1 MIRRYGMVNQTEPDM
16 MNWLITVVLPISI
29 SSVGFYFSSQSRASR
44 LEHRITKLEVVDHEI
59 EKIIKTH
66 SHRLDKHQEDQKI
79 ILALVQRMDH
89 LNENIG
95 ELKGNIEEVKKI
107 VDRNLRG

>member
-1 MIRRYGMVNQTEPDM
+1 MVTQNEPDL
-16 MNWLITVVLPISI
+16 MNWLITVILPICI
-29 SSVGFYFSSQSRASR
+29 SSASFYFSSQSRASH

-59 EKIIKTH
+59 EKIIKNH
-66 SHRLDKHQEDQKI
+66 NDRLDKHQEDQKI

-95 ELKGNIEEVKKI
+95 DLKGNIEEVRSKLERIIIK
-107 VDRNLRG
+107 

>member
-1 MIRRYGMVNQTEPDM
+1 MVNQTEPDM

>member
-1 MIRRYGMVNQTEPDM
+1 MVNQTEPDL
-16 MNWLITVVLPISI
+16 MNWLITVILPISI
-29 SSVGFYFSSQSRASR
+29 SSASFYFSSQSRASR

-59 EKIIKTH
+59 EKIIETH
-66 SHRLDKHQEDQKI
+66 NQRLDKHQEEQKI
-79 ILALVQRMDH
+79 TLALVQRMDH

-95 ELKGNIEEVKKI
+95 DLKGDIEEIKKL

>member
-1 MIRRYGMVNQTEPDM
+1 
-16 MNWLITVVLPISI
+16 MNWLITVILPISI
-29 SSVGFYFSSQSRASR
+29 SSASFYFSSQSRASL

-59 EKIIKTH
+59 EKIIKNH
-66 SHRLDKHQEDQKI
+66 NDRLDKHQEDQKI

-89 LNENIG
+89 INENVV
-95 ELKGNIEEVKKI
+95 ELKGNIEEVKKL

>member
-1 MIRRYGMVNQTEPDM
+1 MVNQTEPY
-16 MNWLITVVLPISI
+16 LIKWFIEVILPISI
-29 SSVGFYFSSQSRASR
+29 SSASFYFSSQSRASG

-59 EKIIKTH
+59 EKIIKNH
-66 SHRLDKHQEDQKI
+66 NDRLDKHQEDQKI

-89 LNENIG
+89 INENVV
-95 ELKGNIEEVKKI
+95 ELKGNIEEVKKL

>member
-1 MIRRYGMVNQTEPDM
+1 MVNQTEPDM

-59 EKIIKTH
+59 EKIIKNH
-66 SHRLDKHQEDQKI
+66 NDRLDKHQEDQKI

-89 LNENIG
+89 INENVV
-95 ELKGNIEEVKKI
+95 ELKGNIEEVKKL

>member
-1 MIRRYGMVNQTEPDM
+1 MGPQNEPDL
-16 MNWLITVVLPISI
+16 MNWLITVILPISI
-29 SSVGFYFSSQSRASR
+29 SSASFYFSSQSRASH

-59 EKIIKTH
+59 EKIIKNH
-66 SHRLDKHQEDQKI
+66 NDRLDKHQEDQKI

-89 LNENIG
+89 INENVV
-95 ELKGNIEEVKKI
+95 ELKGNIEEVKKL

>member
-1 MIRRYGMVNQTEPDM
+1 MVNQTEPD
-16 MNWLITVVLPISI
+16 LIKWILTVLIPLSI
-29 SSVGFYFSSQSRASR
+29 SSASFYYSSQSRASR

-59 EKIIKTH
+59 EKIIETH
-66 SHRLDKHQEDQKI
+66 NHRLDKHQEEQKI

-89 LNENIG
+89 LNENVV
-95 ELKGNIEEVKKI
+95 ELKGNIEEVRKL

>member
-1 MIRRYGMVNQTEPDM
+1 MVNQTDSDL
-16 MNWLITVVLPISI
+16 MNWIVSVILPISI
-29 SSVGFYFSSQSRASR
+29 SSASFYFSSQSRASR

-59 EKIIKTH
+59 EKIIENH
-66 SHRLDKHQEDQKI
+66 NQRLDKYQEEQKI
-79 ILALVQRMDH
+79 TLALVQRMDH

-95 ELKGNIEEVKKI
+95 ELKGDIEEVKKL

>member
-1 MIRRYGMVNQTEPDM
+1 MGPQNEPDL
-16 MNWLITVVLPISI
+16 MNWFITVILPISI
-29 SSVGFYFSSQSRASR
+29 SSASFYFSSQSRASR

-59 EKIIKTH
+59 EKIIESH
-66 SHRLDKHQEDQKI
+66 SQRLDKHQEEQKT
-79 ILALVQRMDH
+79 LALVQRMDH

-95 ELKGNIEEVKKI
+95 ELKGNIEEVKKL

>member
-1 MIRRYGMVNQTEPDM
+1 MVNQTEPDM

-59 EKIIKTH
+59 EKIIETH
-66 SHRLDKHQEDQKI
+66 NHRLDKHQEDQKI

>member
-1 MIRRYGMVNQTEPDM
+1 MGPQNDPDL
-16 MNWLITVVLPISI
+16 MNWLITVILPISI
-29 SSVGFYFSSQSRASR
+29 SSASFYFSSQSRASS

-59 EKIIKTH
+59 EKIIKNH
-66 SHRLDKHQEDQKI
+66 NDRLDKHQEEQKI

-89 LNENIG
+89 LNESIG
-95 ELKGNIEEVKKI
+95 ELKGNIEEVKKL